1 MSKGQLWVD
10 MEIIGRLV
18 AAALPPA
25 DPLCQL
31 FEPISGGAGDIVE
44 PTMDQLLMAHDA
56 FYSLPDAEQR
66 RILNGWSPYPDRDYQ
81 NADDSRDY
89 FRALHICTPNDKGIP
104 AAHSI
109 SADVGTDPVHVFIR
123 EGTTRSEALNALDA
137 IASMLAE
144 RWHVL
149 IDHRQTPREMALSKT
164 QASAYWRDVREKG
177 RTPVKPADPQK
188 PVSDWIGKRIGP
200 TPAVA

>member
-137 IASMLAE
+137 IAS
-144 RWHVL
+144 
-149 IDHRQTPREMALSKT
+149 SKT